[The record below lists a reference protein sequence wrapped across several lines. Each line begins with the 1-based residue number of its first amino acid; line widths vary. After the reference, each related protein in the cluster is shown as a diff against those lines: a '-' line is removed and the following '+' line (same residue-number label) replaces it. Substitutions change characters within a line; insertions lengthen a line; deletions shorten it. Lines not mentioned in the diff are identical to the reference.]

1 MNIREI
7 GAYRYAIVDA
17 VKILSDISRKQKPL
31 PKVEALDIIAER
43 LKRLDC
49 YEVIASIYEDN
60 EFIEHKEFYINA
72 FGNVLQYEIG
82 VGVVKD
88 GKEIFNYWETMGEK
102 LEEQQD
108 IDAEASIEKVE
119 NIRGI
124 LFTLIE
130 SMKRDL
136 VFAFKDDKLF
146 TFKDGETPKR
156 ERTQGRKK
164 GQPLERQED
173 REVKDS
179 DFQDKDFEGIDKT
192 FKLNEGIM
200 NAIKRCLYK
209 NVTKNHVR
217 KALLTGRPDLIAN
230 GNRAEIIAWM
240 FTQFAGGYIQD
251 DKLRDEYL
259 KKCRDCYRNIKPK
272 RNFNKEGTTSDIQ
285 KEIWCKETNKFK
297 SIRSQ

>member
-17 VKILSDISRKQKPL
+17 VKVLSDISRKQKPL
-31 PKVEALDIIAER
+31 PRVEALDIIAER

-88 GKEIFNYWETMGEK
+88 GEEIFDYWETMGEK
-102 LEEQQD
+102 LEEEQD
-108 IDAEASIEKVE
+108 IDAEAYIEKVE
-119 NIRGI
+119 DIRGI
-124 LFTLIE
+124 LSTLIE

-136 VFAFKDDKLF
+136 VFAFKDEQLF

-164 GQPLERQED
+164 GKPLKRLPD

-179 DFQDKDFEGIDKT
+179 DFQDEDFEGVNRD
-192 FKLNEGIM
+192 FKLNDVIY
-200 NAIKRCLYK
+200 NAIKKCLYK
-209 NVTKNHVR
+209 NVSKKLVR
-217 KALLTGRPDLIAN
+217 TALIKCRPDLIAN
-230 GNRAEIIAWM
+230 GNRLDIIGWM
-240 FTQFAGGYIQD
+240 FKKFAGGYIYD
-251 DKLRDEYL
+251 SERRKEYINICDKLF
-259 KKCRDCYRNIKPK
+259 RNI
-272 RNFNKEGTTSDIQ
+272 NDGFNIKTTSPHKHEQ
-285 KEIWCKETNKFK
+285 EKIWDENTNKFK
-297 SIRSQ
+297 TIR

>member
-49 YEVIASIYEDN
+49 YDVIASIYEYN
-60 EFIEHKEFYINA
+60 EFIEHKEFYIKA

-88 GKEIFNYWETMGEK
+88 GKEIFNYWEAMGEK
-102 LEEQQD
+102 LEEEQD
-108 IDAEASIEKVE
+108 IDAEAYIEKVE
-119 NIRGI
+119 DIRGI

-130 SMKRDL
+130 SIKRDL
-136 VFAFKDDKLF
+136 AFAFKDEQLF

-164 GQPLERQED
+164 GKPLKRLPD

-179 DFQDKDFEGIDKT
+179 DFPNEDFEGIGYKN
-192 FKLNEGIM
+192 FKLNKGIM
-200 NAIKRCLYK
+200 NAIEKCLYK
-209 NVTKNHVR
+209 NVLAKHVIR
-217 KALLTGRPDLIAN
+217 ALLTARPDLIAN
-230 GNRAEIIAWM
+230 GNRLDIIGWM
-240 FTQFAGGYIQD
+240 FKRFAGGYIDDNERQKEYINIC
-251 DKLRDEYL
+251 DKLF
-259 KKCRDCYRNIKPK
+259 RNIDEGFNIETAAPDKPTQEK
-272 RNFNKEGTTSDIQ
+272 
-285 KEIWCKETNKFK
+285 IWDENANKFK
-297 SIRSQ
+297 TIH

>member
-88 GKEIFNYWETMGEK
+88 GEEIFDYWETMGEK
-102 LEEQQD
+102 LEGQQD
-108 IDAEASIEKVE
+108 IDAEAYIEKVE
-119 NIRGI
+119 DIRGI

-136 VFAFKDDKLF
+136 VFAFKDEQLF

-164 GQPLERQED
+164 GKQLKRLPD

-179 DFQDKDFEGIDKT
+179 DFQDEDFEGIDKT

-209 NVTKNHVR
+209 NASTDHVR
-217 KALLTGRPDLIAN
+217 MALIKCCPDKIAN
-230 GNRAEIIAWM
+230 GNRLDIIGWM
-240 FTQFAGGYIQD
+240 FKQFAGGYIYD
-251 DKLRDEYL
+251 SER
-259 KKCRDCYRNIKPK
+259 
-272 RNFNKEGTTSDIQ
+272 Q
-285 KEIWCKETNKFK
+285 KEYINICVERFRGLSDGFNFRHASPKKTIQEKIWDKNTNKFK
-297 SIRSQ
+297 TIR

>member
-31 PKVEALDIIAER
+31 PRVEALDIIAER

-49 YEVIASIYEDN
+49 YEVIAGIYEDN

-88 GKEIFNYWETMGEK
+88 GEEIFDYWETMGEK
-102 LEEQQD
+102 LEEEQD
-108 IDAEASIEKVE
+108 IDAEAYIEKVE

-156 ERTQGRKK
+156 ERTKGRKK
-164 GQPLERQED
+164 GKQLDRQED

-192 FKLNEGIM
+192 FKLNKGIM
-200 NAIKRCLYK
+200 NAIERCLYK
-209 NVTKNHVR
+209 EVTMDHVR
-217 KALLTGRPDLIAN
+217 KALEQCRPDLIAN
-230 GNRAEIIAWM
+230 GNRLDIIGWM
-240 FTQFAGGYIQD
+240 FKRFAGGYIYD
-251 DKLRDEYL
+251 SER
-259 KKCRDCYRNIKPK
+259 
-272 RNFNKEGTTSDIQ
+272 Q
-285 KEIWCKETNKFK
+285 KEYINICVERFRGLSDGFNFRNASPQKTIQEKIWDKNTNKFK
-297 SIRSQ
+297 TIR